1 MNMLESLCQ
10 LIFNVYEAF
19 TVALFVKEKDRL
31 KCLSSVTFANSFD
44 RSRVIPVEGT
54 LPGWVLKHNDPLII
68 PNFDK
73 DEGSLGY
80 YGGRED
86 IKSFMG
92 YPMDGEGVLIVD
104 SKKKWVFTDKE
115 KKILGAFVS
124 VIHREIE
131 REKKF
136 QDIEEKI
143 DELYL
148 ERRIINLFNGLN
160 IAKTPVEEVFREAIG
175 LSGADCCFVCMEKN
189 GSIRIHDV
197 FGLEK
202 NEYEGRECTSGSS
215 VASAVMEKG
224 SELLLPHNSGYLRE
238 RPLFFAG
245 ETVRPRQLFG
255 FPLISED
262 MILGV
267 LGFVST
273 GDVHLKEDSIL
284 LLRQISTLFS
294 MHYGAL
300 WMRQNLERIKDYE
313 PTTGCIHFP
322 AFLRIADTTV
332 KKRES
337 FALLSV
343 KIAHLDLY
351 NRKMGYEF
359 TDSLLRKVFH
369 VIRYSVGRNAIIA
382 REGGG
387 HFYILIKGNR
397 IVELHNVL
405 KILHYTI
412 TKNISEEKVVESTV
426 LVESGMSNFPE
437 DGDNIWE
444 LISKAGD
451 HGQRKSKH

>member
-1 MNMLESLCQ
+1 MAMLESLCQ

-19 TVALFVKEKDRL
+19 TVALFVREKECL
-31 KCLSSVTFANSFD
+31 KCLSSVTFAGSFD
-44 RSRVIPVEGT
+44 RSRVVPVEGT
-54 LPGWVLKHNDPLII
+54 LPGWVLKHNEPLVI

-73 DEGSLGY
+73 NEGTLGY
-80 YGGRED
+80 YGETED

-92 YPMDGEGVLIVD
+92 YPVDGEGVLVVD
-104 SKKKWVFTDKE
+104 TKKKWVFTDKE

-124 VIHREIE
+124 VIHREME
-131 REKKF
+131 REKRF
-136 QDIEEKI
+136 QDIEERI
-143 DELYL
+143 DELNR
-148 ERRIINLFNGLN
+148 ERRIISLFNGLN
-160 IAKTPVEEVFREAIG
+160 IAKTPVEEVFREAAA
-175 LSGADCCFVCMEKN
+175 LSGADFCFVCMEKN
-189 GSIRIHDV
+189 GSIRIHDT
-197 FGLEK
+197 FGPESS
-202 NEYEGRECTSGSS
+202 EYRGRECTSSS
-215 VASAVMEKG
+215 SIASAVMDKG
-224 SELLLPHNSGYLRE
+224 SELLLPHSSGYLKE

-255 FPLISED
+255 FPLILED

-273 GDVHLKEDSIL
+273 GDTHLKEDSIL

-300 WMRQNLERIKDYE
+300 WMRQNLERVKDYE

-322 AFLRIADTTV
+322 TFLRIADNTV
-332 KKRES
+332 KKREP

-351 NRKMGYEF
+351 NQRMGYEF
-359 TDSLLRKVFH
+359 TDNLLRKVFH
-369 VIRYSVGRNAIIA
+369 VIRYSVGRNAVIA

-387 HFYILIKGNR
+387 HFYIIIRDNR

-412 TKNISEEKVVESTV
+412 TKNISEEKVIENAT

-437 DGDNIWE
+437 DGDNLWE
-444 LISKAGD
+444 LIAKAKD
-451 HGQRKSKH
+451 HGIRKSKR